1 MIPLK
6 RTDTSWSNMFLL
18 YLLDIMIGL
27 KSLKDMHIETSL
39 GSEKHYFIYLG
50 NVSAPQHNMFD

>member
-1 MIPLK
+1 
-6 RTDTSWSNMFLL
+6 MFLL

-50 NVSAPQHNMFD
+50 YKCMYMYMSTPQHNMFN

>member
-6 RTDTSWSNMFLL
+6 RTDPSWSNMSVL
-18 YLLDIMIGL
+18 YLLDIVIGL

-39 GSEKHYFIYLG
+39 GSEKHYFIY
-50 NVSAPQHNMFD
+50 